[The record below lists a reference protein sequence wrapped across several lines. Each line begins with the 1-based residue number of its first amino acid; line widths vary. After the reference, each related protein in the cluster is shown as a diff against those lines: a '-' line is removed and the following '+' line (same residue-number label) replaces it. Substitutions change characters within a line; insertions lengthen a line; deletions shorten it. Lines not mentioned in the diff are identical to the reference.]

1 MKLTRFLVPALVT
14 SLALVS
20 TSRATN
26 LQQLVTEKMNAE
38 YPSLFEVYKDLHAN
52 PELSFMEVRT
62 GAIVAAELRALGF
75 EVTEKVGGM
84 GVVGVMKNGDGP
96 TVFMRADMD
105 ALPVKEQTGL
115 PYASTAVG
123 KDLSGIEYPVMH
135 ACAHDSHVTAL
146 IGSARILASLKDHW
160 SGTLVMVGQH
170 AEEAVGGARAML
182 QDGLFTRF
190 PHPDFVIAFHTLADL
205 PAGQLYCIEGPAYA
219 NVDSVD
225 ITVRG
230 YGGHGSR
237 PHTTRDPVVLAAEI
251 VGMLQTI
258 VSRELKPGTP
268 AVVTVGTIHG
278 GTRRNIIPDE
288 VKLELTIRSYDEAVA
303 DQIIA
308 SIKRICL
315 HAAQAAGVPADRM
328 PIVNAAEYRN
338 PVSVNDV
345 ALARRLNGVFRTWF
359 GEARV
364 PTIEPATYGE
374 DFAEYGRT
382 RPKVPIAIF
391 SVGGTDPAKWDESL
405 KTGTP
410 LPGNHSALFAP
421 LPEPTLKTGIT
432 GSVAAVLDLL
442 AKK

>member
-1 MKLTRFLVPALVT
+1 MKISRLLFSVVA
-14 SLALVS
+14 LALAPFG
-20 TSRATN
+20 RADD
-26 LQQLVTEKMNAE
+26 LRQLVAQKVNAE
-38 YPSLFEVYKDLHAN
+38 YPSLFEIYKDLHLH

-62 GAIVAAELRALGF
+62 AGIVAQELRALGF

-84 GVVGVMKNGDGP
+84 GVVGVLKNGAGP
-96 TVFMRADMD
+96 TVFVRADMD
-105 ALPVKEQTGL
+105 ALPVKEETGL
-115 PYASTAVG
+115 PYASTAVTKDITG
-123 KDLSGIEYPVMH
+123 KEYPTMH
-135 ACAHDSHVTAL
+135 ACGHDSHVTAL
-146 IGSARILASLKDHW
+146 IGTARTLAALKDHW

-190 PHPDFVIAFHTLADL
+190 PHPDYVIAFHTLSDM
-205 PAGQLYCIEGPAYA
+205 PAGQLTCIEGPAYA

-225 ITVRG
+225 IVVRG

-237 PHTTRDPVVLAAEI
+237 PHTTRDPVVLASEI
-251 VGMLQTI
+251 VTMLQTI

-288 VKLELTIRSYDEAVA
+288 VKLELTIRTYDEAVA
-303 DQIIA
+303 DQILA
-308 SIKRICL
+308 SIKRIAL
-315 HAAQAAGVPADRM
+315 HAAEAAGVPADRM
-328 PIVNAAEYRN
+328 PLVNTTEYRN

-345 ALARRLNGVFRTWF
+345 ALARRLNGVFRAWF
-359 GEARV
+359 GDANVPVGEA
-364 PTIEPATYGE
+364 ATYGE

-391 SVGGTDPAKWDESL
+391 SVGGTDPAKWDAAK
-405 KTGTP
+405 KTGAP

-432 GSVAAVLDLL
+432 ASVAGVLDLL

>member
-1 MKLTRFLVPALVT
+1 MKLTRLILPVVA
-14 SLALVS
+14 LALAPFG
-20 TSRATN
+20 RADD
-26 LQQLVTEKMNAE
+26 LHQLVAQKVNAE
-38 YPSLFEVYKDLHAN
+38 YPSLFEIYKDLHLH

-62 GAIVAAELRALGF
+62 AAIVAKELRALGF

-84 GVVGVMKNGDGP
+84 GVVGVLKNGAGP
-96 TVFMRADMD
+96 TVFVRADMD
-105 ALPVKEQTGL
+105 ALPVKEETGL
-115 PYASTAVG
+115 PYASTAVTKDITG
-123 KDLSGIEYPVMH
+123 KEYPTMH
-135 ACAHDSHVTAL
+135 ACGHDSHVTAL
-146 IGSARILASLKDHW
+146 IGTARTLAALKDHW

-170 AEEAVGGARAML
+170 AEEAVGGARSML

-190 PHPDFVIAFHTLADL
+190 PHPDYVIAFHTLSDM
-205 PAGQLYCIEGPAYA
+205 PAGLVTCIEGPAYA

-225 ITVRG
+225 IVVRG

-237 PHTTRDPVVLAAEI
+237 PHTTRDPVVLASEI
-251 VGMLQTI
+251 VTMLQTI

-303 DQIIA
+303 DQILA
-308 SIKRICL
+308 SIKRIAL
-315 HAAQAAGVPADRM
+315 HAAEAAGVPADRM
-328 PIVNAAEYRN
+328 PLVNTTEYRN

-345 ALARRLNGVFRTWF
+345 TLARRLNGVFRSWF
-359 GEARV
+359 GEANV
-364 PTIEPATYGE
+364 PVGEAATYGE

-391 SVGGTDPAKWDESL
+391 SVGGTDPAKWDAAK
-405 KTGTP
+405 KTGAP

-432 GSVAAVLDLL
+432 ASVAGVLDLL

>member
-1 MKLTRFLVPALVT
+1 MKPSRLVFPVVA
-14 SLALVS
+14 LALAPFG
-20 TSRATN
+20 RADD
-26 LQQLVTEKMNAE
+26 LHQLVAQKVNAE
-38 YPSLFEVYKDLHAN
+38 YPALFEIYKDLHQH

-62 GAIVAAELRALGF
+62 AGIVAKELRALGF
-75 EVTEKVGGM
+75 EVTEKVGGL
-84 GVVGVMKNGDGP
+84 GVVGVMKNGAGP
-96 TVFMRADMD
+96 TVFVRADMD
-105 ALPVKEQTGL
+105 ALPVKEETGL
-115 PYASTAVG
+115 PYASTAVT
-123 KDLSGIEYPVMH
+123 KDFTGQEFPTMH
-135 ACAHDSHVTAL
+135 ACGHDSHVTAL
-146 IGSARILASLKDHW
+146 LGTARTLAALKDRW
-160 SGTLVMVGQH
+160 SGTLVLFSQH
-170 AEEAVGGARAML
+170 AEEAIGGARAML

-205 PAGQLYCIEGPAYA
+205 PAGQVACIEGPAYA

-308 SIKRICL
+308 AIKRICL
-315 HAAQAAGVPADRM
+315 HAAEAAGVPADRM
-328 PIVNAAEYRN
+328 PVVNASEYRS
-338 PVSVNDV
+338 PVVVNDV
-345 ALARRLNGVFRTWF
+345 ALARRLNGVFRAWF

-364 PTIEPATYGE
+364 PALEPATYGE

-382 RPKVPIAIF
+382 RPKVPVAII
-391 SVGGTDPAKWDESL
+391 SVGGTDPVKWDEAK
-405 KTGTP
+405 KTGAP

-421 LPEPTLKTGIT
+421 LPEPTLKTGVT
-432 GSVAAVLDLL
+432 ASVAAALELL